1 MLGNPFIN
9 VRWREKDNAT
19 TKKAWIKK
27 KDNDSDLHVI
37 PANCL
42 ALHHIPCTD
51 LTPHNIYHGP

>member
-1 MLGNPFIN
+1 MVGNPFIN
-9 VRWREKDNAT
+9 VHWREKDNAAT
-19 TKKAWIKK
+19 NKAWIKK